1 MIDDP
6 SQNLPSPPDTDF
18 PLKAGWIAS
27 FSGLA
32 TLTFS
37 EKLSVKKL
45 FQLSIL
51 ILILPTLLFIIL
63 SSPLVNFEKNSRNSA
78 LNKFQDQVN
87 NPSNGQSSFESFIAP
102 ENAGPTPDEL
112 MLRKKVDAEEA
123 FDLKLS
129 SRQKSKAQFFFYF
142 AYQFYLLL
150 GVPLICVILSGGISR
165 DDIRND
171 TLPFFLCRPITR
183 FQFMTIRLIIQ
194 TIWLEILLG
203 IQTSLIII
211 TGIVTQTPWI
221 SETIPY
227 VLLIQILS
235 IPTWCAIGI
244 FMGLINKNYLIISII
259 YGVIVEIG
267 IASIPSNI
275 KLISMITHI
284 KAILGQAQL
293 TLALRPDWD
302 IPLHFAASTIPLV
315 IGFICFTTLAALTFH
330 FKEMLPSKEAEK

>member
-1 MIDDP
+1 MIDDK
-6 SQNLPSPPDTDF
+6 SQIPTGASEKTIH
-18 PLKAGWIAS
+18 LKPGWIAS

-37 EKLSVKKL
+37 EKFSAGKL
-45 FQLSIL
+45 LQLGIL

-63 SSPLVNFEKNSRNSA
+63 SSPLVNFEKDTKRSA
-78 LNKFQDQVN
+78 LNKIQEQIN
-87 NPSNGQSSFESFIAP
+87 NKSNGQSSFESFFAP
-102 ENAGPTPDEL
+102 ENAEPTPDEI
-112 MLRKKVDAEEA
+112 MLQKKLDAEVA
-123 FDLKLS
+123 FDSQLS
-129 SRQKSKAQFFFYF
+129 GRQRSKSQFFFYF

-150 GVPLICVILSGGISR
+150 GLPLICVILSGGISR

-203 IQTSLIII
+203 IQTGLILLA
-211 TGIVTQTPWI
+211 GIVTQTPWI

-227 VLLIQILS
+227 VYLAQILS

-284 KAILGQAQL
+284 KSILGQTQL

-302 IPLHFAASTIPLV
+302 IPLNFAPSTIPLV
-315 IGFICFTTLAALTFH
+315 AGFILFTTLAALTFH